1 MENKKVQT
9 DVLLPVAMLAL
20 FSTVCAYG
28 ALASLVN
35 VVFSQ
40 RLLPMGPSMFQVGI
54 SRTNQSV
61 SEIQCFSLPHSH
73 AFQVLSRCGLILENE
88 KKETSPEPPCPVA
101 DSRLTSGLLKI
112 AGLLEQGR
120 VCGIPTDTVYALAAS
135 CKNPQAIEKI
145 YNIKVRTRNRSEPPA
160 FGETHPPVVFFG

>member
-61 SEIQCFSLPHSH
+61 SEIQCFFTST
-73 AFQVLSRCGLILENE
+73 LSCFSGSFEVW
-88 KKETSPEPPCPVA
+88 P
-101 DSRLTSGLLKI
+101 DSGEREEGNVSG
-112 AGLLEQGR
+112 
-120 VCGIPTDTVYALAAS
+120 AAVS
-135 CKNPQAIEKI
+135 C
-145 YNIKVRTRNRSEPPA
+145 R
-160 FGETHPPVVFFG
+160 